1 MGCRW
6 LRREGGSGV
15 VDEGESVKTWVVLGV
30 VDCREHMRV
39 RWWWWLTSGRE
50 AMEADLEILVMC
62 V

>member
-1 MGCRW
+1 M
-6 LRREGGSGV
+6 REGGSGV